1 MDTSLFSFHVVGA
14 DWILPLTK
22 ACMERCYKNSQE
34 QSAAWSFKGFS
45 MKRNLIALGGVIL
58 RAGLAACTTPKDAQE
73 LSQKT
78 VEYRLAR
85 W

>member
-1 MDTSLFSFHVVGA
+1 
-14 DWILPLTK
+14 
-22 ACMERCYKNSQE
+22 
-34 QSAAWSFKGFS
+34 